1 MSNIPNDKII
11 DKMETLLNVASD
23 FTRLKILYAIKDS
36 RKSVS
41 QIVNLV
47 DASQSLISHQLS
59 VLKKNNLVSSEKE
72 GTSVYYKLTD
82 DHVVKL
88 ISIVYEHVLE
98 SEKEGK

>member
-1 MSNIPNDKII
+1 MSKIPDNKII

-72 GTSVYYKLTD
+72 GTNVYYKLTD

-98 SEKEGK
+98 SEKGGK

>member
-59 VLKKNNLVSSEKE
+59 VLKKNNLVSSEKD

>member
-1 MSNIPNDKII
+1 MSKIPDDKII

-41 QIVNLV
+41 QIVALV

-72 GTSVYYKLTD
+72 GTNVFYKLTD

-88 ISIVYEHVLE
+88 ISIVYEHVME
-98 SEKEGK
+98 SEKGGK

>member
-1 MSNIPNDKII
+1 MSKIPDDKII
-11 DKMETLLNVASD
+11 DKMEVLLNVASD
-23 FTRLKILYAIKDS
+23 FTRLKILYAIKDN

-72 GTSVYYKLTD
+72 GTNVYYKLTD

-88 ISIVYEHVLE
+88 ISIVYEHVTE